1 MLIEEVDAL
10 LTQTREQVLQKQFDT
25 NDSERLRQMVECM
38 GDSRGMV
45 RLGFAETLGLVGKPA
60 VPFLVEALQN
70 HDDPVVRRASAKT
83 LTLIADPNC
92 VDVLV
97 EALLNDED
105 TVVKSSSVGALA
117 RIGEASVP
125 VLLEIL
131 KSPETTESTKGH
143 AAWALAFIGSDAK
156 EHLYREVNSESESVR
171 SAVVGAIAKIAQDNE
186 EEADYTL
193 LVNALADSS
202 ENVRCEAAAVLGN
215 LGYRL
220 AVPSLI
226 KLLEHPSD
234 ETRKSAALSLM
245 KIKDMSA
252 IEPLKTQLAKD
263 KSTDIHP
270 ILQLAINQLQ
280 KASETQDEL

>member
-1 MLIEEVDAL
+1 MLTEEVDAL
-10 LTQTREQVLQKQFDT
+10 LAETREQALQKQFDT
-25 NDSERLRQMVECM
+25 RDSQRLRLMVECM

-70 HDDPVVRRASAKT
+70 HADPVVRRASAKT
-83 LTLIADPNC
+83 LTLIADPSC
-92 VDVLV
+92 VNVLV

-156 EHLYREVNSESESVR
+156 EHLYCEVNSESESVR

-186 EEADYTL
+186 EAADFTI
-193 LVNALADSS
+193 LVNALKDVS
-202 ENVRCEAAAVLGN
+202 ETVRCEAAAVLGN
-215 LGYRL
+215 LAYQP
-220 AVPSLI
+220 AVPQLI
-226 KLLEHPSD
+226 ELLEHPSD

-245 KIKDMSA
+245 KIKDIKA
-252 IEPLKTQLAKD
+252 LEPLKTQLEKE
-263 KSTDIHP
+263 TELQP

-280 KASETQDEL
+280 KSAESEDESY